1 MTDENTSGGQ
11 TLPHDHTSLP
21 EQGGKLDFDN
31 VTESSNLTNG
41 DMTFANATGVMQ
53 RITNANVVGDVL
65 TNNALG
71 VPEFSTPASGGASCT
86 DSMTLSNGDSY
97 QLCTLLEFG
106 ACS

>member
-41 DMTFANATGVMQ
+41 DMTFANASGVMQ
-53 RITNANVVGDVL
+53 RITNGNVVGDVL

-71 VPEFSTPASGGASCT
+71 VPEFSTPASGGITNPITVESQSR
-86 DSMTLSNGDSY
+86 DLDDWIK
-97 QLCTLLEFG
+97 
-106 ACS
+106 ACL

>member
-41 DMTFANATGVMQ
+41 DMTFANTTGVMQ

-71 VPEFSTPASGGASCT
+71 VPEFATPVSSSLSCADNLT
-86 DSMTLSNGDSY
+86 INGITHTIC
-97 QLCTLLEFG
+97 QWIEAG
-106 ACS
+106 Q

>member
-41 DMTFANATGVMQ
+41 DMTFANASGVMQ
-53 RITNANVVGDVL
+53 RINNGNVVGDVL
-65 TNNALG
+65 QNNGSG
-71 VPEFSTPASGGASCT
+71 VPEFATPSGGIT
-86 DSMTLSNGDSY
+86 NPIVINGVSKNLDDWIK
-97 QLCTLLEFG
+97 
-106 ACS
+106 ACL

>member
-21 EQGGKLDFDN
+21 EQGGKLSFDG
-31 VTESSNLTNG
+31 VTESNDLTNG
-41 DMTFANATGVMQ
+41 DMTFSNATGVMQ

-71 VPEFSTPASGGASCT
+71 VPEFATPASGGASCS
-86 DSMTLSNGDSY
+86 DVLVINGQSRT
-97 QLCTLLEFG
+97 LCTWLEI
-106 ACS
+106 AV

>member
-41 DMTFANATGVMQ
+41 DMTYANASGVMQ
-53 RITNANVVGDVL
+53 RITNSNVVGDVL
-65 TNNALG
+65 TNNGSG
-71 VPEFSTPASGGASCT
+71 VPEFSTPSSSVSCSASLT
-86 DSMTLSNGDSY
+86 IDTQTNTL
-97 QLCTLLEFG
+97 CEWLELG
-106 ACS
+106 C